1 MKIERI
7 RLYKVAPRWQFLAI
21 DTDEGVTGW
30 GEPVLEG
37 RASTVGAAVEELSPY
52 LIGKDPTHIND
63 IWNVLYRGGFYR
75 GGGILMSAI
84 AGIDQALWDIK
95 GKWMGQTVVDL
106 LGGRCR
112 EKMKLYNWVG
122 GDNPSDEVRDIK
134 HYMEK
139 GFDTFKL
146 NGTGKLKMVDSN
158 RAVDAVIA
166 RIDAIRSAFG
176 NAVDFGLDFHGR
188 VATPMARV
196 LLKELEPYRPL
207 FVEEPVLHEHA
218 AHYKVLADQT
228 SIPLAA
234 GERAFTKYE
243 FSDIFAKGG
252 LSIVQPDLSH
262 AGGITECLKI
272 ASMAEAHDV
281 AIAPHCPLGPIA
293 LASCLAVDFVSYNAI
308 IQEQSMGIHYNKG
321 TAELIDYVLNKDDF
335 TYENGHIRPLPK
347 PGLGV
352 VIDEKAVIEA
362 DKRFETD
369 WKNPIWRHDDGG
381 FAEW

>member
-1 MKIERI
+1 MKIEGI

-21 DTDEGVTGW
+21 DTDAGITGW

-37 RASTVGAAVEELSPY
+37 RASTVAAAVHELSSY

-63 IWNVLYRGGFYR
+63 IWNLLYRGGFYR

-134 HYMEK
+134 HYLTK

-166 RIDAIRSAFG
+166 RMMPYERRLAILLTLVWIFMVAFQ
-176 NAVDFGLDFHGR
+176 H
-188 VATPMARV
+188 PW
-196 LLKELEPYRPL
+196 
-207 FVEEPVLHEHA
+207 
-218 AHYKVLADQT
+218 
-228 SIPLAA
+228 
-234 GERAFTKYE
+234 
-243 FSDIFAKGG
+243 
-252 LSIVQPDLSH
+252 
-262 AGGITECLKI
+262 
-272 ASMAEAHDV
+272 
-281 AIAPHCPLGPIA
+281 
-293 LASCLAVDFVSYNAI
+293 
-308 IQEQSMGIHYNKG
+308 
-321 TAELIDYVLNKDDF
+321 
-335 TYENGHIRPLPK
+335 
-347 PGLGV
+347 PG
-352 VIDEKAVIEA
+352 
-362 DKRFETD
+362 FY
-369 WKNPIWRHDDGG
+369 
-381 FAEW
+381 